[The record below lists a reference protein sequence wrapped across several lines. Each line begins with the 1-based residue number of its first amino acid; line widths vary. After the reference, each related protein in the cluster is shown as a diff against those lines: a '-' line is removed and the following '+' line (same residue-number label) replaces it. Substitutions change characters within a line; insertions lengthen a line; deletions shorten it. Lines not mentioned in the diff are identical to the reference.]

1 MHYDNNP
8 YKVEDGEYLRH
19 HETCWNFDERNENYY
34 LGKINE
40 NGETDLKMSYF
51 SDGKTGRYYRKGELI
66 TNPQNVV
73 NVEPFKNN
81 SYEGKRKRSFSF
93 KLPRSRKKE
102 G

>member
-40 NGETDLKMSYF
+40 NGSTFTTFCGLV
-51 SDGKTGRYYRKGELI
+51 I
-66 TNPQNVV
+66 
-73 NVEPFKNN
+73 N
-81 SYEGKRKRSFSF
+81 SPLR
-93 KLPRSRKKE
+93 
-102 G
+102 